1 MLKPQQL
8 FLVREPVDMRRGI
21 DALTQHLEGLNL
33 RWQDEAAFVFCNKAR
48 SRLKVLRWDRHG
60 VWLCTRRL
68 HADTD
73 SRCWRPSF
81 HACISRKLPGGPPQT
96 TALYRRLYPVKI
108 SGWRW
113 RWSLTFITRE
123 PLIFFLSPP
132 RRQLCLFTLDVIPDG
147 FHKSHKSR

>member
-68 HADTD
+68 HRAHFVWPKQGERSWVMTPAQFDWLIRGIHWQQVEGD
-73 SRCWRPSF
+73 D
-81 HACISRKLPGGPPQT
+81 L
-96 TALYRRLYPVKI
+96 
-108 SGWRW
+108 SGWQ
-113 RWSLTFITRE
+113 S
-123 PLIFFLSPP
+123 
-132 RRQLCLFTLDVIPDG
+132 
-147 FHKSHKSR
+147 

>member
-68 HADTD
+68 
-73 SRCWRPSF
+73 
-81 HACISRKLPGGPPQT
+81 
-96 TALYRRLYPVKI
+96 RRTHFVWPKQGERSWVMTPAQFDWLIRGIHWQQVEGDDL
-108 SGWRW
+108 SGWR
-113 RWSLTFITRE
+113 S
-123 PLIFFLSPP
+123 
-132 RRQLCLFTLDVIPDG
+132 
-147 FHKSHKSR
+147 

>member
-1 MLKPQQL
+1 
-8 FLVREPVDMRRGI
+8 MRRGI

-73 SRCWRPSF
+73 IAVLETQLSRL
-81 HACISRKLPGGPPQT
+81 HLPEAPP
-96 TALYRRLYPVKI
+96 AVCPK
-108 SGWRW
+108 
-113 RWSLTFITRE
+113 
-123 PLIFFLSPP
+123 
-132 RRQLCLFTLDVIPDG
+132 RQPYTDDFTL
-147 FHKSHKSR
+147 